1 MNKLNKLLLPLYIL
15 FLIFSYFYVKT
26 VIKGIPV
33 SVEDK
38 IDEKSVEVKRVDV
51 TLTVKTPTFTKT
63 YKQESKTNKTVSDL
77 LLQVREN
84 NTDFTFDRTA
94 YSYGSQLD
102 HVNNIK
108 ATDTMSWKIFD
119 GDNDITSKMDS
130 IELVDGK
137 SYLLVYEKISQ

>member
-1 MNKLNKLLLPLYIL
+1 MNKLLLPLYIL
-15 FLIFSYFYVKT
+15 FLIFSYFYVKS

>member
-15 FLIFSYFYVKT
+15 FLIFSYFYVKS

-108 ATDTMSWKIFD
+108 ATDTMSWKIF

>member
-15 FLIFSYFYVKT
+15 FLIFSYFYVKS

>member
-1 MNKLNKLLLPLYIL
+1 LNKLLLPLYIL
-15 FLIFSYFYVKT
+15 FLIFSYFYVKS